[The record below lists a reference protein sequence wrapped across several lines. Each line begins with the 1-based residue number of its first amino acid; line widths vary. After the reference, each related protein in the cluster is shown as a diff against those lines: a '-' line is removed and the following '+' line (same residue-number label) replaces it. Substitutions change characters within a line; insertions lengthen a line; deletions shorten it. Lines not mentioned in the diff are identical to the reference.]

1 MWKYILAF
9 AILYL
14 LLLIILPKRYIF
26 ALLTYPFLYP
36 DNEKESLLVEDL
48 MRTRTYQDEVL
59 FKLTDPSVV
68 HAFKK
73 HVDESEEELDYIMA
87 RPSITGITL
96 YLKYSINRA
105 RPYQVNKNIKPLDSK
120 TANTPAYPAGHA
132 LQAYFLANI
141 LGKKYPE
148 KKVLFDKIAKDC
160 DNVRVKAGLHYPSDG
175 VFAKRIV
182 DLVYN

>member
-1 MWKYILAF
+1 MWKYILVF

-14 LLLIILPKRYIF
+14 LLLILLPKRYIF
-26 ALLTYPFLYP
+26 ALLTYPFMYP
-36 DNEKESLLVEDL
+36 DNEEESKIVENL
-48 MRTRTYQDEVL
+48 ANSRSYQDEVF
-59 FKLTDPSVV
+59 FKLTDSSVI

-73 HVDESEEELDYIMA
+73 HVDESEEDLDYIIS

-105 RPYQVNKNIKPLDSK
+105 RPHQVNKNIKPLEST
-120 TANTPAYPAGHA
+120 TADTPAYPAGHA
-132 LQAYFLANI
+132 LQAYFLAEV